1 MTRHIPWQKSSFSG
15 GGGEDCME
23 VAARGEDVLIRESDL
38 PKAVIITGRGN
49 LAALLT
55 WVKFGESDQP
65 TP

>member
-1 MTRHIPWQKSSFSG
+1 
-15 GGGEDCME
+15 ME